1 MLVGGEILSIERIT
15 KKEFSDMVRVAAH
28 RLEKNAKFVNSL
40 NVFPVPDGDTGT
52 NMSLTIQSGFK
63 SVNESEAATVGGLG
77 KALAKG
83 LLMGARGNSGVI
95 TSQIFRGFSKSIE
108 SKDDLTADDL
118 AKAFDDGVK
127 TAYKAVMKPVEGTIL
142 TVAKYGA
149 NAAVEATKTSDDIA
163 VIMKAA
169 LDGAKEGLA
178 KTPSLLPVLKEVNVV
193 DSGGQGLVFIYE
205 GFLEALTGETT
216 AESDEYTPN
225 EGEMD
230 EMVNATHHQSVQGQ
244 FTNEDIKNGYC
255 TEMMVELGQDPTS
268 DETFDNDKMRDY
280 LSTIGDSL
288 IVVSD
293 DEVVKVH
300 VHTNYPRKVWEEG
313 RKFGSLSKV
322 KIDNMRIQHET
333 IVDKDEVVPAPAEK
347 KPAGPIDY
355 AVIAVSTGDGLAK
368 LYESLG
374 VTNIISG
381 GQTMNPSTN
390 DIVDAINAANAKRA
404 LILPNNGNIIMA
416 AKQAAG
422 LVDIPV
428 AIVPSKTISQGMTAM
443 LSFNPDT
450 DLDENE
456 ANMEDSLDTVKSG
469 QITQAIRDTSIDGLE
484 ITKGHY
490 MGIVDGKIQVD
501 NADIVV
507 ATEQM
512 LDKMIDEDSEVITI
526 IIGQDGNQKDAQAV
540 SDYLDEKYEDLE
552 TEIHQGD
559 QPVYPYLVAV
569 E

>member
-1 MLVGGEILSIERIT
+1 M
-15 KKEFSDMVRVAAH
+15 
-28 RLEKNAKFVNSL
+28 
-40 NVFPVPDGDTGT
+40 FPVPDGDTGT

-428 AIVPSKTISQGMTAM
+428 AIVPSKTIFQGMTAM
-443 LSFNPDT
+443 LSFNPDA